1 MSNRESLTMPSLYP
15 KGPFGR
21 FMGERMGY
29 KRSFYNHV
37 GQINE
42 NQVLMFN
49 LVSSAVA
56 KLDLECYERF
66 EKGQWTQEEEV
77 ALAQNGFLVPVE
89 TNELGKV
96 KALRYVNNYSTDN
109 AAFQILP
116 TTACNARCPYCYE
129 QGFVSQSFPERL
141 EPKLIEFISS
151 YMGTAKHVHVTWFGG
166 EPLLRS
172 DFIERIS
179 RALIE
184 NAKQHGVGYT
194 ADIISNGS
202 LVTEDIARLLKSC
215 HVGNAQISLDGD
227 EDEYGKRKNYVSGN
241 HTLSSIFDSV
251 DYLLEAG
258 IAISI
263 RINADRNNYASVLRL
278 IHLLGERFASSR
290 LFSAHVAPLYS
301 TLGDKSC
308 FEKEELTEVYKSIFH
323 AMIDSGLITSVNG
336 LPLNFN
342 NASCCARGLNNFC
355 IGPDG
360 SVSKCDH
367 FLGDKRD
374 LVGTLE
380 TGVEFNDAMDFWTN
394 PALPQECEECSYL
407 PSCQAGCYAGLAM
420 GFGYGRCPYI
430 RYTYDA
436 VFDAVSYMDNL
447 RRNEGSE

>member
-1 MSNRESLTMPSLYP
+1 MD
-15 KGPFGR
+15 
-21 FMGERMGY
+21 Y
-29 KRSFYNHV
+29 KRSFYNHA
-37 GQINE
+37 GRINE

-49 LVSSAVA
+49 LVSSAVV
-56 KLDLECYERF
+56 KLDLACYERF
-66 EKGQWTQEEEV
+66 EKGQWTQEEAEAFV
-77 ALAQNGFLVPVE
+77 QNGFLVPVE

-129 QGFVSQSFPERL
+129 QDFVSQSFPESL
-141 EPKLIEFISS
+141 EPKLVEFISS
-151 YMGTAKHVHVTWFGG
+151 YMGMAKHIHVTWFGG
-166 EPLLRS
+166 EPLLRP

-179 RALIE
+179 EALIE
-184 NAKQHGVGYT
+184 NAKQREVGYT

-202 LVTEDIARLLKSC
+202 LVTEDIAHLLKRC

-227 EDEYGKRKNYVSGN
+227 ESEYGKRKNYVSED
-241 HTLSSIFDSV
+241 HTLSSIFDSI
-251 DYLLEAG
+251 DYLLGAG
-258 IAISI
+258 IVVSV
-263 RINADRNNYASVLRL
+263 RINADKNNHSSVLRL
-278 IHLLGERFASSR
+278 IHMLGKRFADSQ

-308 FEKEELTEVYKSIFH
+308 FKKEELTEVYKSIFH
-323 AMIDSGLITSVNG
+323 TMIDAGLITSVNG

-360 SVSKCDH
+360 FVSKCDH

-380 TGVEFNDAMDFWTN
+380 TGVEFNDAMDFWAN

-447 RRNEGSE
+447 RHDERSE